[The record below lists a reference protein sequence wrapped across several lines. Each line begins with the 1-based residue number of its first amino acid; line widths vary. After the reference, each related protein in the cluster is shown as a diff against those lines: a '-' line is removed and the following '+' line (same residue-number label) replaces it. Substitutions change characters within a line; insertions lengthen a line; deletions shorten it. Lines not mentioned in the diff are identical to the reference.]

1 MELIMTGLDHKRAS
15 LETRE
20 KFALTNEKTGQILKA
35 LKDVGIVGGNVLIS
49 TCNRTEFYASVPEAG
64 RFEAAKTLCKALDRE
79 YSEYKHIFTE
89 KTGAQAIDH
98 LCRVA
103 SGIDSQI
110 MGDDQIITQ
119 TREALELSRKIK
131 CVDSYIETMFRYSIQ
146 AAKAIKT
153 NVILK
158 TLGADSVPDKTIEKL
173 KTLIAE
179 ARAGETSKKANCTT
193 HPPLSS
199 LLSPLSSSKSD
210 LAGLNALVI
219 GNGQIGRHV
228 AELLIRE
235 KANVTI
241 TLREYKKGIIIVP
254 SGAETISY
262 SERYKAI
269 NSADIVISATRSPHF
284 TLHYKELAGLDRKP
298 EIIVDLAVPRDVDP
312 EIQEI
317 PGTKLLTID
326 DITGENRTLPPESA
340 TEIEKIIKTHTEK
353 YQKWLTYKESVATQN
368 LALGRLF

>member
-20 KFALTNEKTGQILKA
+20 KFALTNEKTEQILKA
-35 LKDVGIVGGNVLIS
+35 LKEGGVVGGSVLIS
-49 TCNRTEFYASVPEAG
+49 TCNRTEFYASVPETEK
-64 RFEAAKTLCKALDRE
+64 FEAAKTLCNALDRE

-98 LCRVA
+98 LSRVA

-131 CVDSYIETMFRYSIQ
+131 CADSYIETMFKYSIQ

-158 TLGADSVPDKTIEKL
+158 TLGTDSVPDKTIEKL
-173 KTLIAE
+173 KTLY
-179 ARAGETSKKANCTT
+179 
-193 HPPLSS
+193 S
-199 LLSPLSSSKSD
+199 LKGRS
-210 LAGLNALVI
+210 AVVI

-228 AELLIRE
+228 AQLLICE
-235 KANVTI
+235 NTNVTI

-254 SGAETISY
+254 CGAKTISY

-269 NSADIVISATRSPHF
+269 NNADIVISATRSPHF
-284 TLHYKELAGLDRKP
+284 TLHYKELAGLDRIP

-326 DITGENRTLPPESA
+326 DISGENRTLPHESTA
-340 TEIEKIIKTHTEK
+340 EIEKIIKTHTEK
-353 YQKWLTYKESVATQN
+353 YHNWLTYKKCNCS
-368 LALGRLF
+368 